1 VILADPDRAPGWVAV
16 ALLGKTRGLR
26 GEVTA
31 LALSSKPER
40 YDALHEVFLFGAAQ
54 PAGGERFEVE
64 STWFHNGVLI
74 FKFRGVDTIEEAER
88 LNGAEVRVPLSQRV
102 PLEPGEYFESDL
114 LGCEVVDRRTGES
127 LGRVTRWDDG
137 GGSGLLVV
145 EGDLLIPFARS
156 ICVEIDPAAKRI
168 EVELPEGLKD
178 LNRA

>member
-1 VILADPDRAPGWVAV
+1 MNPTSELDPGWVVV

-31 LALSSKPER
+31 LPLSGKPER
-40 YDALHEVFLFGAAQ
+40 YRALREVFLFGAGHAAEGA
-54 PAGGERFEVE
+54 PFEVE

-74 FKFRGVDTIEEAER
+74 FKFRGVDSIDDAER
-88 LNGAEVRVPLSQRV
+88 LNGAEVRVPLSQRT

-114 LGCEVVDRRTGES
+114 VGCEVLDRRTGES

-145 EGDLLIPFARS
+145 EGDLLIPFARA
-156 ICVEIDPAAKRI
+156 ICVEIDPAARRI
-168 EVELPEGLKD
+168 AVELPEGLKE